1 MTKLMSDNLFRI
13 FATAI
18 LILGVTSIQGHVSE
32 PDTIFQKVNDS
43 VSSAPD
49 TSCYVK
55 QRRYLPAVVTAEASL
70 YVVSLAGLWSMWYKD
85 YPQSHFHFF
94 NDNDEWLQIDKA
106 GHFVTSYYISRLTS
120 YSVEWAG
127 MSHRNSVWYG
137 GIAGFTYMTTIEI
150 LDGFSSEW
158 GASAG
163 DLTANTFGAILFI
176 GQELLWKDQRITLK
190 YSWHPTKYADYRPD
204 ILGRNTFQQMVKD
217 YNGTTLWASGNLYA
231 FGAGRSW
238 IPRWIN
244 IAVGYGA
251 EGMTGAVE
259 NSTSY
264 EGKPIPHF
272 DRTRQFYLTFDVDL
286 TRIPVKA
293 KWLKLLFNTI
303 GFLKIPAPALEIN
316 TGGHIVF
323 HPLYF

>member
-1 MTKLMSDNLFRI
+1 MSDNLYLKYFV
-13 FATAI
+13 TI
-18 LILGVTSIQGHVSE
+18 LMLGFTTLSPYCSGQDMVS
-32 PDTIFQKVNDS
+32 QKFIKT
-43 VSSAPD
+43 VSNTPD
-49 TSCYVK
+49 TSTIIE
-55 QRRYLPAVVTAEASL
+55 QHSYLPIVVTAEAGL
-70 YVVSLAGLWSMWYKD
+70 YVVSLAGLWTMWYKD
-85 YPQSHFHFF
+85 YPQSNFHFF
-94 NDNDEWLQIDKA
+94 NDNNEWLQIDKA

-120 YSVEWAG
+120 FSVEWAG

-150 LDGFSSEW
+150 LDGFSAEW

-163 DLTANTFGAILFI
+163 DLTANSCGALLFI

-204 ILGRNTFQQMVKD
+204 ILGRNTFQQMIKD

-231 FGAGRSW
+231 FGIGRSW
-238 IPRWIN
+238 IPRWLN

-251 EGMTGAVE
+251 EGMTGATG
-259 NSTSY
+259 NSISY

-272 DRTRQFYLTFDVDL
+272 DRKRQFYLSFDVDL
-286 TRIPVKA
+286 TRIPVKS
-293 KWLKLLFNTI
+293 KWMKLIFNAI
-303 GFLKIPAPALEIN
+303 GFLKIPAPAIGIS
-316 TGGHIVF
+316 TGGPLEF